1 MAEYANSTP
10 VPAAVHPR
18 QIGLVTQAIRN
29 IRGPHLDPIDAIRAG
44 LENYFAGLGIV
55 LDFDAPI
62 PIAEDIGVSVVGG
75 LTA

>member
-10 VPAAVHPR
+10 VPASVRP
-18 QIGLVTQAIRN
+18 QQVGPVTQAIWN
-29 IRGPHLDPIDAIRAG
+29 IRGPHLDPIEAIRAG

-62 PIAEDIGVSVVGG
+62 PIAEDIGISVVGG